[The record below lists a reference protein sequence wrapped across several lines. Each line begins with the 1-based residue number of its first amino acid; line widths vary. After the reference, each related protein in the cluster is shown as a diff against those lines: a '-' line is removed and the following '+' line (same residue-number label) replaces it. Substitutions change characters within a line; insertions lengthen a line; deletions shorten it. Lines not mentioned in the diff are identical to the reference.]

1 LSIHLHSSC
10 VVSNLALLTNHSPI
24 SILTDRP
31 LVRNARKKPSEPHSI
46 DGGDRRRPEASNK
59 HRDQRTRHA
68 RLPSPSASIFSNSG
82 PAGPPTGDGVARRNS
97 RVYGVVTRLQPAS
110 IGPNG
115 VADTSGL
122 DWIRLPGLGWVG
134 FSFATV
140 RSCEDST
147 PSIGVPIVATRR
159 GLLVSTVMW
168 SYNYVPLDPFFRTC
182 WWQCVRI

>member
-1 LSIHLHSSC
+1 MSIHLHSSH
-10 VVSNLALLTNHSPI
+10 VVSNLVLLTNHSPI

-31 LVRNARKKPSEPHSI
+31 LVRNARQKPSEPHSI

-68 RLPSPSASIFSNSG
+68 RLPSLSASVFSNSG

-115 VADTSGL
+115 VADTSGFDCL
-122 DWIRLPGLGWVG
+122 VWVGLGFLLRPSDHVKIRRLALG
-134 FSFATV
+134 FRSFPRDV
-140 RSCEDST
+140 
-147 PSIGVPIVATRR
+147 
-159 GLLVSTVMW
+159 VSW
-168 SYNYVPLDPFFRTC
+168 FRL
-182 WWQCVRI
+182 